1 MSSEPT
7 TPHSPISRIAK
18 RKAKP
23 GCETCYEAVVR
34 GMFAETGKFPGFLG
48 ADLIPPQTP
57 GELYQ
62 VVMRFASQA
71 DLDRWDASEAR
82 QQWHERLS
90 TVADGDPDYRVLTGL
105 EAWFALPA
113 TPASH
118 PPVRW
123 KMATL
128 TWLGI
133 FPTVSLLLFF
143 VAPLLGPLPFL
154 MRTAIITGL
163 AVLMMTWLVMPR
175 LTGAFKSWLTRA

>member
-1 MSSEPT
+1 MSVSPT
-7 TPHSPISRIAK
+7 PAAAPISRIAK

-23 GCETCYEAVVR
+23 GCEAAYEAVVR

-48 ADLIPPQTP
+48 ADLIPPRAP
-57 GELYQ
+57 DDVYQ

-90 TVADGDPDYRVLTGL
+90 TVADGDPDYRLLTGL
-105 EAWFALPA
+105 EAWFTLPTA
-113 TPASH
+113 PGNR

-123 KMATL
+123 KMAVL

-143 VAPLLGPLPFL
+143 VAPLLAPLPFL
-154 MRTAIITGL
+154 ARTAIITGL

-175 LTGAFKSWLTRA
+175 LVGGFKGWLAR